1 MSGVLPPLWSLLRVS
16 LDLRRLLEDG
26 NASVAL
32 SLLCPLFPEALPPP
46 ASLPVSFFA
55 SFLASFFASF
65 LASLLAFLA
74 TSLAEDEDDA
84 EEEEGPLAFLLFRF
98 SLSSS
103 ARSLL
108 DELLLLAAAEV
119 EAAFFLSLLA
129 SPVLAF
135 LAGAS
140 EPPLPASPG
149 STGNIRR
156 TEREREK
163 ERERVC
169 VCVCCKG

>member
-46 ASLPVSFFA
+46 ASLPV
-55 SFLASFFASF
+55 SFFASF

-163 ERERVC
+163 ERESVC